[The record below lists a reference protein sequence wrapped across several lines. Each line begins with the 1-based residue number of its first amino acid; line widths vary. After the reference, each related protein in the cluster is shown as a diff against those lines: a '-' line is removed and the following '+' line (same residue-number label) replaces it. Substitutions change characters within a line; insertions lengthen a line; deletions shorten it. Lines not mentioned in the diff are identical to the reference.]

1 METEKSKCFGEIE
14 KMALERLKMA
24 ILDTVKVLRENG
36 VQIDV
41 VHVKGKKNIV
51 CDFLS
56 RIDGFDIQKDIME
69 LWNAQECKMYP
80 AYTRQRRKADGI
92 SMEEFLKIQEDNHS

>member
-1 METEKSKCFGEIE
+1 MYTFTFIFKYPNI
-14 KMALERLKMA
+14 
-24 ILDTVKVLRENG
+24 
-36 VQIDV
+36 
-41 VHVKGKKNIV
+41 HVKGKKNIV

-92 SMEEFLKIQEDNHS
+92 SMEEFLKSQEDNHSGKRLKIKDSDKKEIVNFP